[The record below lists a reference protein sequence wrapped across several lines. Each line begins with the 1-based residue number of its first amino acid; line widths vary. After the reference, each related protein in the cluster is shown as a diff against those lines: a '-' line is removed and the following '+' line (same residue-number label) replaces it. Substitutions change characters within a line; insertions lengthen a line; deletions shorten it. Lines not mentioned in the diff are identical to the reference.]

1 MSQPSDQTQ
10 QAAWAAVTV
19 AAVMIGQQV
28 AGRAVRDGFF
38 LSHFDASTLPSV
50 MTSASI
56 LSVVIVLGSARI
68 LRRVPPSRSL
78 PFFFGGNASLFLVEW
93 AISSPMPRLSAVM
106 LYLHIT
112 SLGAVVVS
120 GFWSVV
126 NERFD
131 PHTAKQLIGRIGT
144 GASAGGALGG
154 LAAWAGASA
163 FDIPTLIFILAGL
176 NALCIVLVRR
186 IGGPVR
192 AEQEPDE
199 SRVSVFEIL
208 QETPYL
214 RHLALLVALAAFA
227 GAAFDYVFKARAA
240 NYFTTGAEL
249 VSFFALFYLSLGVAT
264 LVVQNLMVRRSLL
277 TLGLAATVAMLPGT
291 LVGLGLLALLV
302 PGIVATVVMRSG
314 ISVVENSLY
323 RSGYELLYTPLIPEK
338 KRPTK
343 TLVDV
348 GGDKLGAAVGG
359 GVAFFVLGIFPGTAN
374 PILLGVGIA
383 AGAAALFV
391 TRLLHQGYM
400 LSLAE
405 SLRTGSIK
413 ASEIEALDA
422 TTQQT
427 VSDTVVGIERSKL
440 LKSVA
445 IAGTRSGA
453 TELSRAELLE
463 QLQEAA
469 QQPPSQRGRPFFT
482 PPRASF
488 DAAEVDETLAAI
500 LDIRSGDRA
509 RIEGTLA
516 SNNPLPSA
524 LVAHVIPLLEK
535 EEVAESA
542 AAALRRVAPA
552 HTGVLLDTVLPSRT
566 ALPIRRH
573 VCEILG
579 RLPTQRC
586 ANGLVLLLEDEE
598 FELRFRAA
606 SGLLQIHRSN
616 SNLRVPAE
624 QLFEAAEA
632 EARECSRRWRYLTA
646 VDGKLTQTAPVESAQ
661 GRRVIQSVAFIFT
674 LLLTVLDREP
684 LQLAIRA
691 LATEDSGQRGTGLE
705 YLDNVLP
712 RGLRDSLWPLLEDRR
727 LALGT
732 VRDRSEILSELV
744 EESPPQAT
752 DLATLRKRIDAKR
765 LERQPKRPSSS

>member
-1 MSQPSDQTQ
+1 MSEPSDQTR

-19 AAVMIGQQV
+19 AAVMVGQQV
-28 AGRAVRDGFF
+28 AGRAIRDGFF
-38 LSHFDASTLPSV
+38 LSNFDASTLPSV
-50 MTSASI
+50 MTGASI
-56 LSVVIVLGSARI
+56 LSVVIVLGSAR
-68 LRRVPPSRSL
+68 LFRRVPPSRSL
-78 PFFFGGNASLFLVEW
+78 PFFFWGNAALFLVEW
-93 AISSPMPRLSAVM
+93 ALSAPMPRLSAVM

-112 SLGAVVVS
+112 SIGAVVVS

-144 GASAGGALGG
+144 GATAGGALGG

-163 FDIPTLIFILAGL
+163 FDIPTMILVLAGL
-176 NALCIVLVRR
+176 NALCVILVRR
-186 IGGPVR
+186 IGGPVG
-192 AEQEPDE
+192 AEPEPVE
-199 SRVSVFEIL
+199 ARISAFEIL

-240 NYFTTGAEL
+240 DYFTTGAEL
-249 VSFFALFYLSLGVAT
+249 VSFFALFYLGLGVAT
-264 LVVQNLMVRRSLL
+264 LVVQTLLVRRSLL
-277 TLGLAATVAMLPGT
+277 ALGLAVTVGILPGA
-291 LVGLGLLALLV
+291 LVGLGLLALLA
-302 PGIVATVVMRSG
+302 PGIVATVAMRSG

-359 GVAFFVLGIFPGTAN
+359 GVAFFVLGIFPGAAN

-391 TRLLHQGYM
+391 TRRLHQGYV

-413 ASEIEALDA
+413 ASQVEALDA

-427 VSDTVVGIERSKL
+427 VSDTVVDMERAEL
-440 LKSVA
+440 LESVQLA
-445 IAGTRSGA
+445 ATGPSA

-463 QLQEAA
+463 LREAA
-469 QQPPSQRGRPFFT
+469 PQASSRRGRPFSA
-482 PPRASF
+482 PRRRAF
-488 DAAEVDETLAAI
+488 DAAEIDDTLAAI
-500 LDIRSGDRA
+500 LDLRSGDRA
-509 RIEGTLA
+509 RIEETLA
-516 SNNPLPSA
+516 SNNPLPGA
-524 LVAHVIPLLEK
+524 VVAHVIPLLEK
-535 EEVAESA
+535 EEGAESV
-542 AAALRRVAPA
+542 AAALRKVAPA
-552 HTGVLLDTVLPSRT
+552 HTGVLLDAVLSSRP
-566 ALPIRRH
+566 ALPIRRR

-616 SNLRVPAE
+616 SKLRVPAE
-624 QLFEAAEA
+624 KLFEAAER

-646 VDGKLTQTAPVESAQ
+646 VDNQLTQTARLDSAQ
-661 GRRVIQSVAFIFT
+661 GRRVIQSVAYIFT

-691 LATEDSGQRGTGLE
+691 LATQDGGHRGTGLE

-712 RGLRDSLWPLLEDRR
+712 RTLRDPLWPLLEDRR

-732 VRDRSEILSELV
+732 VRDRSEILGELV
-744 EESPPQAT
+744 EESPPRAI
-752 DLATLRKRIDAKR
+752 DLAALRERIDAR
-765 LERQPKRPSSS
+765 RRVQQPPR